1 MKNPSRNLSRIS
13 PGYPAIM
20 SAHSEEWFLEAEV
33 KEEEEE
39 EVEDPE
45 CRRRFAHASGT
56 KMPPWTRQ

>member
-1 MKNPSRNLSRIS
+1 
-13 PGYPAIM
+13 M